1 MKTLTI
7 ASANS
12 LIDGFSFVQRS
23 EIPHRFTWRQNWS
36 QRIASVLTTLAVV
49 SPLLTLVLF
58 STPALAQSRG
68 FGNDNHGC
76 AADRPCFNGS
86 RQLGDKVIF
95 NFTGITGWDFFNVRY
110 AQVGGGVKQV
120 ENRSGSFTFNNTKPR
135 RVYTLNVQGCN
146 SHALRRSS
154 CSPWNQQ
161 SVTTK

>member
-86 RQLGDKVIF
+86 F
-95 NFTGITGWDFFNVRY
+95 NLAIRLSSISP
-110 AQVGGGVKQV
+110 ASPVGTSLMFAMRK
-120 ENRSGSFTFNNTKPR
+120 
-135 RVYTLNVQGCN
+135 
-146 SHALRRSS
+146 
-154 CSPWNQQ
+154 
-161 SVTTK
+161 